1 MIPRS
6 YSRGLALQLNFICD
20 AARRSRNGLKAPKDA
35 NHDGYIAH
43 LVLFGFADS
52 RPILKCHLILG
63 IFHILMSSSSLWQR
77 FQQYFLYYRDLGFSL
92 DISRMKF
99 PDDFFE
105 KMRPKIDKASAA
117 MRALEAGEIANPT
130 ENRMVG
136 HYWLRNTALA
146 PTPEICTEIEQTIKR
161 IKAFAADIHSGKIT
175 AEDGKLFKHVLLIG
189 IGGSALGPQFVSDA
203 LRSRRDPMDIFFFD
217 NTDPDGFDR
226 VFEKISD
233 ELPQTLVVVVSKSG
247 GTKETRNGML
257 EAEAKF
263 KKSGLQFNKHA
274 VAVTGV
280 GSDLD
285 KCAEKNG
292 WLTRFPMHDWIGGRT
307 SVMSAVGLLP
317 MALQGLDIDDFLAG
331 AAAMDEHTR
340 TQNVSQNAAMLLALM
355 WYYAGN
361 GKGDKDMVILPYK
374 DRLALF
380 AKYLQQLVMES
391 LGKEKDLDGKIV
403 HQGIAVYGNKGS
415 TDQHAYV
422 QQLRDGIL
430 NFFVTF
436 IEVDKDRHN
445 PAVEIEDGV
454 TSGDYLHGFL
464 RGTRSALYESG
475 RESITMSIPE
485 ANAFNI
491 GALIAL
497 YERAVGFYGS
507 LVNINAYDQPGVE
520 AGKKAATRLLELQKQ
535 VRAKLTRGP
544 GKTAEEIARS
554 IDADPEDVFH
564 VLRHL
569 ANNDRDIRVSRG
581 EEPADDQFSY
591 AD

>member
-1 MIPRS
+1 MPATSPIWF
-6 YSRGLALQLNFICD
+6 YLDLQTRG
-20 AARRSRNGLKAPKDA
+20 R
-35 NHDGYIAH
+35 Y
-43 LVLFGFADS
+43 
-52 RPILKCHLILG
+52 
-63 IFHILMSSSSLWQR
+63 FHILMSSSSLWQR
-77 FQQYFLYYRDLGFSL
+77 FQQYFLDYRDLGFSL

-99 PDDFFE
+99 PNDFFE

-117 MRALEAGEIANPT
+117 MQALEAGEIANPT

-285 KCAEKNG
+285 KCAEKDG
-292 WLTRFPMHDWIGGRT
+292 WLSRFPMHDWIGGRT

-340 TQNVSQNAAMLLALM
+340 TQNVSQNAAMLVALM
-355 WYYAGN
+355 WYYVGN

-422 QQLRDGIL
+422 QQLRDGVL

-475 RESITMSIPE
+475 RESITMTIPE
-485 ANAFNI
+485 ANEFNI

-520 AGKKAATRLLELQKQ
+520 AGKKAATRLLEIQKQ
-535 VRAKLTRGP
+535 ARAKLTREP

-569 ANNDRDIRVSRG
+569 TKNDQHIRVSHG